1 MNSLVRTNTIAATEE
16 PVTLAAMKNWLKV
29 PASVV
34 NDDADITDLISEAR
48 MQAEL
53 LSNCALVRSTFV
65 QYLDHFPAWG
75 GREFDYYGSNPGG
88 GSGSGGYG
96 GIGYD
101 RHQKWHGEITVK
113 RPPLVSVKGIV
124 FIGTDGR
131 PYTLNPG
138 QDFVVDIASKPGRI
152 RPVPYTIWPL
162 TLHVPAAIA
171 ISFTAGYAP
180 NSDSVSGA
188 TTAEPETET
197 ESINPS
203 WQPSIATKQYSYLI
217 DPNSNV
223 EVQMNAGTPS
233 TASGDNPP
241 AWPTAIG
248 GTVSDGGCLWQN
260 CGPIRGFWAPG
271 VPYSGLN
278 AYVINDFNSN
288 LQLLNVA
295 SLISQNIVPYSSQV
309 VGMEPLPWS
318 QTVGGLTTDNGLT
331 GAWRCLGAYNAL
343 GDTGLAL
350 PNSPEQQ
357 AAVTI
362 DLTLPKTVNRFVKAL
377 VTHWY
382 YNREP
387 VVGGSVN
394 KVPQHLEEM
403 LGEVTIYDYCPT
415 P

>member
-223 EVQMNAGTPS
+223 EVQMNCGNAFYRLGRQSAGMANRNRGNGIRWRLS
-233 TASGDNPP
+233 LAE
-241 AWPTAIG
+241 
-248 GTVSDGGCLWQN
+248 LWTH
-260 CGPIRGFWAPG
+260 PR
-271 VPYSGLN
+271 L
-278 AYVINDFNSN
+278 
-288 LQLLNVA
+288 
-295 SLISQNIVPYSSQV
+295 
-309 VGMEPLPWS
+309 
-318 QTVGGLTTDNGLT
+318 
-331 GAWRCLGAYNAL
+331 LGARRAL
-343 GDTGLAL
+343 RWAKCLRHQRFQFEPAIAQRGLADQPKYRSL
-350 PNSPEQQ
+350 LLAGSRHG
-357 AAVTI
+357 AF
-362 DLTLPKTVNRFVKAL
+362 TLVADRGRPDHR
-377 VTHWY
+377 
-382 YNREP
+382 
-387 VVGGSVN
+387 
-394 KVPQHLEEM
+394 
-403 LGEVTIYDYCPT
+403 
-415 P
+415 